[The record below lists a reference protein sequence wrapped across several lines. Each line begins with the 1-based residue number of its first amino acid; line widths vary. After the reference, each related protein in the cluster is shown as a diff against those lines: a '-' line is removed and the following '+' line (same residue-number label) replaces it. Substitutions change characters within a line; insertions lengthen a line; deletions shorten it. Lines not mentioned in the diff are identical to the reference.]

1 MALASSPYRSLKSSS
16 RATLPALEGAT
27 EKLTQL
33 VPVGGVDDGY
43 PEAFYGLDLN
53 GNIWYGE
60 VIPGAPMAIRWGRV
74 NEEHD

>member
-1 MALASSPYRSLKSSS
+1 M
-16 RATLPALEGAT
+16 
-27 EKLTQL
+27 EKIMQL
-33 VPVGGVDDGY
+33 VPVGGVDDGH

-74 NEEHD
+74 DEHHECFPITPGRQIGRAERSTRW